1 MRAASLIIALA
12 PLLAACQ
19 TNPGVDTALPTASG
33 TYLLTEIDGAVAQW
47 PVTLGFGDAGRI
59 FGQAPC
65 NLYFGTA
72 SREGSAIAIGAIG
85 MTEMACMDQSQMQ
98 GDATFAALMVQMDR
112 VVEAGPLLTLTGA
125 GHVMVFRAQ

>member
-1 MRAASLIIALA
+1 MRALALIIALA

-19 TNPGVDTALPTASG
+19 TNPGVDTALPTANG
-33 TYLLTEIDGAVAQW
+33 TYLLTEIDGAAAQW

-72 SREGSAIAIGAIG
+72 SRDSGLLSVPAGGGELKVLTRPDRQAGE
-85 MTEMACMDQSQMQ
+85 TEHGLPSVLPL
-98 GDATFAALMVQMDR
+98 TFQVL
-112 VVEAGPLLTLTGA
+112 
-125 GHVMVFRAQ
+125 